1 MITATGFSKDQSI
14 MPEGIVITF
23 GREMMESNGGQMT
36 IMKHFLNVMASE
48 ENYWMHKI
56 TNRPKIEFTDV
67 YIITLNR
74 LWGRAKFGWYENHA
88 TFAYRPDGSDKAV
101 AWPRMVIV
109 GPFEKC
115 PFKRELKGFQGFRY
129 CTKLF

>member
-1 MITATGFSKDQSI
+1 MITATDYSKYSSI

-23 GREMMESNGGQMT
+23 GKEMMANNGGQKAM
-36 IMKHFLNVMASE
+36 MKHFLQTMAN
-48 ENYWMHKI
+48 ENSYWMHKMLLW
-56 TNRPKIEFTDV
+56 PKVEVADV

-74 LWGRAKFGWYENHA
+74 LWGKVKFAWFKKNA
-88 TFAYRPDGSDKAV
+88 AFAYTPQEEKLIE
-101 AWPRMVIV
+101 WPRMVIV

-115 PFKRELKGFQGFRY
+115 PFKRTLKGFQGFRY